1 MKKKDR
7 WKNIDFLK
15 RNINLLL
22 GYTKWKQLML
32 NYENIIVKLFYT
44 ENKFEALLKNK
55 STRFN

>member
-1 MKKKDR
+1 MKKKDK
-7 WKNIDFLK
+7 WKNIDLLK

>member
-1 MKKKDR
+1 MKKKDK
-7 WKNIDFLK
+7 WKNIDLFK

>member
-1 MKKKDR
+1 MKKKDK
-7 WKNIDFLK
+7 WKNIDLLK

-32 NYENIIVKLFYT
+32 NYENIVVKLFYT